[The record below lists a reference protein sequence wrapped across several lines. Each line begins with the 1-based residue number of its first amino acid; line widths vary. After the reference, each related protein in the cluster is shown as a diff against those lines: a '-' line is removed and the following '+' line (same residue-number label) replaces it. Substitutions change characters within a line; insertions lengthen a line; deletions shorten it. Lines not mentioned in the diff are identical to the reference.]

1 MILSKSQIL
10 ERIKQDMISEYKD
23 LDLRINDSCFK
34 YNI

>member
-23 LDLRINDSCFK
+23 LDLRIK
-34 YNI
+34 